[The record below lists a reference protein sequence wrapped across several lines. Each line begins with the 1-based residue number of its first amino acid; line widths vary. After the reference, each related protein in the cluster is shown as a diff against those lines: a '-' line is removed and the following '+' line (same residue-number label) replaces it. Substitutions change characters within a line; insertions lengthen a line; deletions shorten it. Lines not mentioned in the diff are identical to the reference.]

1 MKNRERGVTLNEL
14 IVSLAVVGVL
24 AAVGLPKLVKI
35 VPNYRLT
42 GAARSLV
49 VQIHKA
55 KLTALRQG
63 TIYYLDFDFD
73 ADGNLESEDCVLWGD
88 RNGNRRKELL
98 EQSQM
103 ILDLATFPGVH
114 LHSYPYEQGGP
125 KRGPNKT
132 KINAGGDD
140 GVSFSQNR
148 IKFNPDGTCSTGTV
162 YLHNSNGRTFAIR
175 IRFNGLTQ
183 LWRHDG
189 SQWRR
194 W

>member
-1 MKNRERGVTLNEL
+1 MKNDERGLTLNEI

-24 AAVGLPKLVKI
+24 TAVGLPRLAKTVA
-35 VPNYRLT
+35 NYRLT

-49 VQIHKA
+49 VQIHKT
-55 KLTALRQG
+55 KVTAIRQG
-63 TIYYLDFDFD
+63 MVCYLDFDFD
-73 ADGNLESEDCVLWGD
+73 ADGNLESEDCFLWGD

-103 ILDLATFPGVH
+103 VLDLKSFPGVH
-114 LHSYPYEQGGP
+114 LHSYPQKQGGP

-132 KINAGGDD
+132 RIRAGGND
-140 GVSFSQNR
+140 GISFSQNR
-148 IKFNPDGTCSTGTV
+148 IKFNPDGTCSTGTI

-189 SQWRR
+189 SGWER

>member
-1 MKNRERGVTLNEL
+1 MKNSERGFTLNEIL
-14 IVSLAVVGVL
+14 ISLTVLGVL
-24 AAVGLPKLVKI
+24 AAIGFPRLAKTVV
-35 VPNYRLT
+35 NYRLT

-55 KLTALRQG
+55 KLTAIRQG

-73 ADGNLESEDCVLWGD
+73 ADGNLDSEDCVLWED

-103 ILDLATFPGVH
+103 VLDLETFPGVH
-114 LHSYPYEQGGP
+114 LHAYPQEQGGP
-125 KRGPNKT
+125 RRGPNKT
-132 KINAGGDD
+132 KIKAGGDD

-148 IKFNPDGTCSTGTV
+148 IKLNSDGTCSTGTV
-162 YLHNSNGRTFAIR
+162 YLHNNNGRTFAIR

-189 SQWRR
+189 QAWKR